1 MCSTRFNRISLY
13 GLEHNEETKDVASY
27 SANKEDENDQEV
39 NGDQDKV
46 ENYYWQR
53 TNRVEKY

>member
-1 MCSTRFNRISLY
+1 M
-13 GLEHNEETKDVASY
+13 TKDVTSY
-27 SANKEDENDQEV
+27 SANKENENDQEV
-39 NGDQDKV
+39 NGDQEKV

>member
-1 MCSTRFNRISLY
+1 MCSTWFNRISLH
-13 GLEHNEETKDVASY
+13 GLEHNEMTKDVTSY
-27 SANKEDENDQEV
+27 SANKENENDQEV